1 MIKFNIKIKRNQVL
15 RNEIEKKSIR
25 KGFKTKQIII
35 KILKTKFDIK
45 TNWYQILRDEIKK
58 TNQLKKDLKQK
69 KSKDWK
75 INLII

>member
-1 MIKFNIKIKRNQVL
+1 
-15 RNEIEKKSIR
+15 
-25 KGFKTKQIII
+25 
-35 KILKTKFDIK
+35 LKTKFDIK

>member
-1 MIKFNIKIKRNQVL
+1 MNQVL
-15 RNEIEKKSIR
+15 RNKIEKKKSIR

-35 KILKTKFDIK
+35 KILRTKFDIK
-45 TNWYQILRDEIKK
+45 TNWYQILRDEIEK

-69 KSKDWK
+69 KKESKDSG

>member
-45 TNWYQILRDEIKK
+45 TN
-58 TNQLKKDLKQK
+58 
-69 KSKDWK
+69 
-75 INLII
+75 